1 MVGRGVPAGS
11 VPCATP
17 PDRPRTRH
25 GHPSA
30 PRFSTS
36 AAPSRRREKEPRR
49 PVATRRDPQLA
60 EIAAG
65 RRRESARSCSSSTRP
80 RSPARPRLEDTRRS
94 VVWPSR
100 ERGRR
105 RRRRLHGRPRPTCHR
120 PAPAR
125 ARRGSAGR
133 GAQGSERRA
142 AEASTRRRVGRR
154 SVARDGWM
162 VDHGLPPLEVGRRTD
177 ARSVRPAPPQ
187 ATLEAGR
194 WARIGTHWNALGRSP
209 ERVERRTITAPGTT
223 YECHSKGNRRP
234 PK

>member
-154 SVARDGWM
+154 SVARDGWDGGSRAAPTRGS
-162 VDHGLPPLEVGRRTD
+162 VAGLML
-177 ARSVRPAPPQ
+177 ARSDPRRRRPRWRPGVG
-187 ATLEAGR
+187 LESEP
-194 WARIGTHWNALGRSP
+194 IGTRSAGAQSASSDGR
-209 ERVERRTITAPGTT
+209 
-223 YECHSKGNRRP
+223 
-234 PK
+234 